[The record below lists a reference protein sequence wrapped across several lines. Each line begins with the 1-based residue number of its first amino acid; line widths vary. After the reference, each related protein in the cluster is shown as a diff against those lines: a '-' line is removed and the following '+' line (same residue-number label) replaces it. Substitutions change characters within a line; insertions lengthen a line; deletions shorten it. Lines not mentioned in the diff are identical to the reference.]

1 MVFGLPGFTAIEP
14 IPRPPKTDFPY
25 GPDHVSP
32 PSVDLYRPTPWTQ
45 PLPHVLP
52 SPVPTQSVFPVGSF
66 GSRVIAPIELIS
78 NEPLRY
84 FQEGSSAS
92 AFSVRQ
98 IPPPAG
104 PIHMRQC
111 PGWQFGAR
119 AMASMRLAA

>member
-1 MVFGLPGFTAIEP
+1 MDPM
-14 IPRPPKTDFPY
+14 PRPPKTDLPY
-25 GPDHVSP
+25 GPVHVSP

-52 SPVPTQSVFPVGSF
+52 SPVPTQSVFGSA
-66 GSRVIAPIELIS
+66 GSRVMAPMELIW

-84 FQEGSSAS
+84 FHEGSSAS

-104 PIHMRQC
+104 PTHMRQW
-111 PGWQFGAR
+111 PARQSGAI
-119 AMASMRLAA
+119 AIALMRLAAR